1 MNMTMIYHLFAR
13 LFFFLA
19 LGMLSVAIIEFLVNF
34 LDYTTLR
41 GVYTAGRLIELSAAL
56 LVFVITVLLRQIRD
70 GATTQSSP

>member
-19 LGMLSVAIIEFLVNF
+19 LGILSVAIIEILVNF
-34 LDYTTLR
+34 LDYTILR
-41 GVYTAGRLIELSAAL
+41 GAYTAGRLIELSAAL
-56 LVFVITVLLRQIRD
+56 MIFVIAVLLRQIRD

>member
-1 MNMTMIYHLFAR
+1 MNMTVIYHVFAR

-19 LGMLSVAIIEFLVNF
+19 LGILSVAFIEFLVNF
-34 LDYTTLR
+34 FDYTILQ
-41 GVYTAGRLIELSAAL
+41 GVYTAGRLLEMSAAM